1 MAEIVLVVQ
10 LGEQVLIFVLKEE
23 LGLFLLFDSFFSLN
37 EMKIFLIASLE
48 DGVLKSNGSIIV
60 ELVFLKFVIVVHVE
74 LSEEKFT

>member
-1 MAEIVLVVQ
+1 LAEIVLVVQ